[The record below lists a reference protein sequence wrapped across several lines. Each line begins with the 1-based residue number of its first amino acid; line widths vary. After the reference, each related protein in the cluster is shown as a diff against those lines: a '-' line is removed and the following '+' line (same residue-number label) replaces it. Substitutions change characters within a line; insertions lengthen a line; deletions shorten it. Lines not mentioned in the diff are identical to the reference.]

1 MKEIQEDILS
11 LIAKTTTLE
20 KSFSNEGKNTII
32 LFADMEKSTHYKATH
47 TIFEGLRKVITHNT
61 MINDIIKKRQG
72 NVIKWLGDG
81 VMASFDENE
90 YLNSVFASIEIQ
102 NSFKEYNDNKS
113 VEDQINCKIGISM
126 GQCVEIPKTS
136 ISMKDIMGLP
146 VDKASRIQ
154 TLAKPGQI
162 LLDHNLR
169 KRISDNAKKT
179 KQDKVEQK
187 ITFGSPKLRNLRGIG
202 TVKISEI
209 KSGKKL
215 LGINNEEEDLSNTQ
229 LASLAKILIKNH
241 TNDLTT
247 QTRTQKQPSTYYKF
261 LVDDDEKHKLVRRLI
276 TESKKSVKILSYS
289 FSSWKDRIEVPLL
302 DALKR
307 GVKIDILILSG
318 TSKHRFEKT
327 LYESFHDGI
336 SPKDWITK
344 VQKIRNSYQTSL
356 QSSLDTIKIWQS
368 ELDSSYKK
376 LLNIRSYDELP
387 VFYGFLFDDRRLSF
401 TSSYVDLIERGYNL
415 PVIYMSKGHDILGN
429 TLIKTF
435 QTWFDIKFS
444 TGNSIS

>member
-1 MKEIQEDILS
+1 MNEIQEDILS

-61 MINDIIKKRQG
+61 MINDIIKKRHG

-179 KQDKVEQK
+179 KHGKADQK
-187 ITFGSPKLRNLRGIG
+187 IIFGSPKLRNLRGIG

-241 TNDLTT
+241 TNDLTP
-247 QTRTQKQPSTYYKF
+247 QTRPQKQPSTHYKF

-276 TESKKSVKILSYS
+276 TESKKNVKILSYS

-307 GVKIDILILSG
+307 GVKIDILVLSG
-318 TSKHRFEKT
+318 TSKHRFEKI

-336 SPKDWITK
+336 SSKDWITK

-415 PVIYMSKGHDILGN
+415 PVIYMSKGQDILGN